1 MSGVPL
7 PVGDVAN
14 GTVTVRVIRGALA
27 NVVVGQDVELSV
39 AGVVRTARTN
49 DAGRAEF
56 SSLPSGARVKAAT
69 VLDGARLESQE
80 FAVPATG
87 GVRLM
92 LVGPLPAGG
101 AAPAQTGAAP
111 AQTGAA
117 PESARLGTIALGDQT
132 RFVFEMG
139 DEALTGF
146 YILQLVNAAQT
157 PVQPAVMFSLGLP
170 KNAQGASLMQGSSP
184 QATVAGTKVNVAGPF
199 PPGQTM
205 VQVAFTLPYTG
216 GSTSVEQE
224 LPVALSQ
231 VTLLVEKAGQ
241 MQMDSPQVAQHR
253 DIRAQNDNYMLGQG
267 PGLPAGG
274 TLRVNL
280 SGLPHAP
287 LWPRNVAL
295 SLAALV
301 LAAGAWAALR
311 PGARVAIES
320 ARRQKLDQRRERLFV
335 DLASVEQQRRAG
347 SLDEARYASRRAELM
362 RALERVFAELDAD
375 AAA

>member
-1 MSGVPL
+1 
-7 PVGDVAN
+7 
-14 GTVTVRVIRGALA
+14 
-27 NVVVGQDVELSV
+27 
-39 AGVVRTARTN
+39 
-49 DAGRAEF
+49 
-56 SSLPSGARVKAAT
+56 VKAAT

-92 LVGPLPAGG
+92 LVGPLPGGG
-101 AAPAQTGAAP
+101 AAPAETGAAP
-111 AQTGAA
+111 QAAQ
-117 PESARLGTIALGDQT
+117 PGTIALGDQT

-157 PVQPAVMFSLGLP
+157 PVQPAVMFSLELP
-170 KNAQGASLMQGSSP
+170 KSAQGASLMQGSSS

-199 PPGQTM
+199 PPGPTM

-231 VTLLVEKAGQ
+231 VTVLVEKAGQ
-241 MQMDSPQVAQHR
+241 MQMESPQVAQHR
-253 DIRAQNDNYMLGQG
+253 DIQAQNDTYMLGQG

-274 TLRVNL
+274 TLRVKL
-280 SGLPHAP
+280 AGLPHAP

-295 SLAALV
+295 ALAALV
-301 LAAGAWAALR
+301 LAAGVWAALR
-311 PGARVAIES
+311 PGGRVTIES
-320 ARRQKLDQRRERLFV
+320 ARRQKLDQRRERLFT
-335 DLASVEQQRRAG
+335 DLAVVEQQRRAG